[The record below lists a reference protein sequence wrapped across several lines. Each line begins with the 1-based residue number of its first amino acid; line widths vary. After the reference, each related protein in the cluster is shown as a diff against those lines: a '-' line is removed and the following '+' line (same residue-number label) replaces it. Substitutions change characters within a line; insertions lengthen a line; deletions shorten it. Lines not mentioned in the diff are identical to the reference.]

1 VDDAPQ
7 RPDDYLPPGIDAPDE
22 VPGEVPGEV
31 PDEVPGEARTASSP
45 PPAASDDEPDPAKPQ
60 PGEWSRKVKLRDG
73 SRVLLR
79 QIRPQDR
86 QRLVEGMRRLSP
98 ASRYLRFHSAVD
110 HLSESQLD
118 YLSKVDHV
126 DHEAIVAIDLDRPD
140 RPGVGVARYIRDV
153 VDHHVAEAAITVA
166 DEYHGMGAGTILLG
180 ALAAR
185 ARENGVR
192 VFRSYVLDGN
202 PGMLE
207 VFDHLGARRELETS
221 GLWRVDLDV
230 PEDEVDVPRSPA
242 GKAFMDAA
250 REQRHLVSIVP
261 PIWSRLKR
269 RRSEPDA
276 DAPDG
281 DGVESAGVESDGVES
296 DATDGDPSERE
307 FRELATD
314 LDDWLDAREER

>member
-1 VDDAPQ
+1 MDDAAQ
-7 RPDDYLPPGIDAPDE
+7 RAEGYRPPGASEPDGTADAAAD
-22 VPGEVPGEV
+22 
-31 PDEVPGEARTASSP
+31 ASP
-45 PPAASDDEPDPAKPQ
+45 QPAHAPAADEPDPQKPL
-60 PGEWSRKVKLRDG
+60 PDEWFRKVKLRDG

-86 QRLVEGMRRLSP
+86 QRLVDGLRRLSP

-118 YLSKVDHV
+118 YLSQVDHV

-153 VDHHVAEAAITVA
+153 VEHDVAEAAITVA

-185 ARENGVR
+185 ARDNGVR

-242 GKAFMDAA
+242 GRAFLDAA
-250 REQRHLVSIVP
+250 RGQRTLISLIP
-261 PIWSRLKR
+261 PIWSRRKHR
-269 RRSEPDA
+269 DEGQDGADA
-276 DAPDG
+276 DADADADG
-281 DGVESAGVESDGVES
+281 GGDSGGDSGGD
-296 DATDGDPSERE
+296 DDPSARE
-307 FRELATD
+307 FTQLANE

>member
-1 VDDAPQ
+1 MRVDDAGQ
-7 RPDDYLPPGIDAPDE
+7 RPQDDYLPPGAREPDGADAEAEETTPSTTDGPVADGDE
-22 VPGEVPGEV
+22 PATGG
-31 PDEVPGEARTASSP
+31 DE
-45 PPAASDDEPDPAKPQ
+45 PATGGDEPAPDPAKPL
-60 PGEWSRKVKLRDG
+60 PGEWSRRVKLRDG

-86 QRLVEGMRRLSP
+86 QRLVEGLRRLSP

-110 HLSESQLD
+110 HLSEAQLD
-118 YLSKVDHV
+118 YLSQVDHV

-153 VDHHVAEAAITVA
+153 VDHDVAEAAITVA

-185 ARENGVR
+185 AREHGVR

-230 PEDEVDVPRSPA
+230 PEDEADVPRSPA
-242 GKAFMDAA
+242 GRAFLDAA
-250 REQRHLVSIVP
+250 REQRRLVSLVP
-261 PIWSRLKR
+261 PIWSRRKR
-269 RRSEPDA
+269 RGEAQDDDGKDGA
-276 DAPDG
+276 DVGERD
-281 DGVESAGVESDGVES
+281 DM
-296 DATDGDPSERE
+296 ERE
-307 FRELATD
+307 FNELATD
-314 LDDWLDAREER
+314 LDDWLDAREDR

>member
-1 VDDAPQ
+1 VDDAAQ
-7 RPDDYLPPGIDAPDE
+7 RPAGYRPPGA
-22 VPGEVPGEV
+22 
-31 PDEVPGEARTASSP
+31 
-45 PPAASDDEPDPAKPQ
+45 DEPDGTAAGAAHGAPPSAQSPVAEAPDPEKPL
-60 PGEWSRKVKLRDG
+60 PDEWSRRTKLRDG

-86 QRLVEGMRRLSP
+86 RRLVEGLRRLSP
-98 ASRYLRFHSAVD
+98 SSRYLRFHSAVD
-110 HLSESQLD
+110 HLTASQLD
-118 YLSKVDHV
+118 YLTLVDHV

-153 VDHHVAEAAITVA
+153 VEHDVAEAAITVA

-185 ARENGVR
+185 ARDNGVR

-242 GKAFMDAA
+242 GRAFLDAA
-250 REQRHLVSIVP
+250 REQRSLISLIP
-261 PIWSRLKR
+261 PIWSRRKHR
-269 RRSEPDA
+269 DEAQEPTGA
-276 DAPDG
+276 DGSDG
-281 DGVESAGVESDGVES
+281 DG
-296 DATDGDPSERE
+296 DPAAHE
-307 FRELATD
+307 FRELAND